1 MQDMVPVKQ
10 PAPAIASLW
19 DSQNQTKQPPLLCYL
34 GRSPLRCPVYH
45 GLMHLNI
52 PNEQNN
58 NLMMALLAHYKQSM
72 LNYDWLDIPD
82 E

>member
-1 MQDMVPVKQ
+1 
-10 PAPAIASLW
+10 
-19 DSQNQTKQPPLLCYL
+19 
-34 GRSPLRCPVYH
+34 
-45 GLMHLNI
+45 MHLNI

-58 NLMMALLAHYKQSM
+58 NLMIALLAHYKQSM